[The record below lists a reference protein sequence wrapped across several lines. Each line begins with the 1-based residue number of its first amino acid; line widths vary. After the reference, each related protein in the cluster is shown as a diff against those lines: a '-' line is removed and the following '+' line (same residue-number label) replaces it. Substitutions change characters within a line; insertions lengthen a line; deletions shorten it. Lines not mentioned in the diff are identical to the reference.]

1 MNFETFR
8 AHPRPLPQ
16 AGGEKVGAPG
26 SPSRLREG
34 LGVGLL
40 AALPLLA
47 GCASVPSIYEEPD
60 DAAFGEAN
68 RQTMMAQV
76 IDPDPVYDE
85 PAVTS
90 GEHAAGAVERYRT
103 DAVKEP
109 ESVSTTTSIGGSSG
123 SGGSN

>member
-1 MNFETFR
+1 MNSDRSR

-16 AGGEKVGAPG
+16 AGGEKVGASR

-40 AALPLLA
+40 AVLPLLA
-47 GCASVPSIYEEPD
+47 GCASVPSLYEEPT
-60 DAAFGEAN
+60 DAKFGEAN

-76 IDPDPVYDE
+76 IDPDPVYE
-85 PAVTS
+85 GPAVTS

-103 DAVKEP
+103 DTVKEP
-109 ESVSTTTSIGGSSG
+109 ESVSTTSGAGGGSSG
-123 SGGSN
+123 SGSN